1 MPIRGSRGPDGR
13 HSLTSLALLLAYDG
27 AAYRGWQVQ
36 ADAPTVQG
44 TVAEALAP
52 LAGGPVRLTGAS
64 RTDAG
69 VHALGQVASFAV
81 ERALAPAVVHAALNA
96 TLPRDIRVLA
106 ARAVPPG
113 FDARRSARLKRY
125 GYLIVRAPVAV
136 PFLRGY
142 ACHVPR
148 PVDVAAMRAA
158 LAALRGKRDFSAF
171 QAAAGRDRAPVCRV
185 YAARLC
191 VRGGLLGLFLS
202 ADAFLHH
209 MVRNVVGTLLEVG
222 QGRRPVEW
230 VAEVLEGRD
239 RRRAG
244 PTAPAL
250 GLYLLGVRYAFPLF
264 PGGGRLRRPP

>member
-1 MPIRGSRGPDGR
+1 M
-13 HSLTSLALLLAYDG
+13 
-27 AAYRGWQVQ
+27 Q

-125 GYLIVRAPVAV
+125 GYLIARGAVAA

-148 PVDVAAMRAA
+148 PLDVAAMWAA
-158 LAALRGKRDFSAF
+158 LAALRGKHDFSAF
-171 QAAAGRDRAPVCRV
+171 QAAAGRDRAPVCTVR
-185 YAARLC
+185 AARIAE
-191 VRGGLLGLFLS
+191 RGRLLGFFFS

-209 MVRNVVGTLLEVG
+209 MVRNIVGTLLEVG
-222 QGRRPVEW
+222 RGRHPTEW
-230 VAEVLEGRD
+230 VAEVLAGRD

-244 PTAPAL
+244 ATAPAH
-250 GLYLLGVRYAFPLF
+250 GLYLLSVRYPEPFF